1 VDNNKMN
8 IPKKHSAPR
17 FIIVLLAILALI
29 SCNFLTNLVSNPS
42 PLPSTT
48 SNQGGNGTSVVAQN
62 PSGGEEP
69 NTENS
74 GGTPT
79 VTEQVPAPN
88 ENATAEPDPLD
99 HLMNL
104 RSVVIHLT
112 SQRPD
117 DSSSSTQVEI
127 DSAGNM
133 HVKYSLPAQDPKLL
147 PSWFDISHVPTA
159 NELFVVDGKAY
170 QHDDSNPAWMITPID
185 EHYVQTLSE
194 VLHGPDGVAEW
205 LDILPNGSLT
215 SAGQESVGGFE
226 TDKYTVNGMVDG
238 KTIIGGLWYE
248 PQSDALI
255 KADLHVPAA
264 IYDVTDNSLT
274 GELTIDLDTQ
284 QSDVPLVTLPTA
296 APGVT
301 VSTATVTA
309 EVTATETLTP
319 AAGSVTAGRGTH
331 EASYSKALGETT
343 MSCSELDDY
352 VWGLDRK
359 GTVYETI
366 DTVTGAWLTVRVD
379 ETKTTCPGFR
389 GATVVP
395 VNEINMDDGSF
406 VDSQI
411 MDCDYIRSYK
421 WTPGQSADSYKS
433 RAGGPIFYQMWA
445 SSVKAACPG
454 F

>member
-1 VDNNKMN
+1 MN

-42 PLPSTT
+42 PSPSMP
-48 SNQGGNGTSVVAQN
+48 SNQAGSETSVAVQT

-69 NTENS
+69 NTQNS
-74 GGTPT
+74 SGTPAL
-79 VTEQVPAPN
+79 TEQSPSAN

-104 RSVVIHLT
+104 RSVVIHLA

-117 DSSSSTQVEI
+117 GSNSSTQLEI

-133 HVKYSLPAQDPKLL
+133 HVKYSLPTLDRKLF
-147 PSWFDISHVPTA
+147 PSWYDISHVPTA

-205 LDILPNGSLT
+205 LDILPKGSLA
-215 SAGQESVGGFE
+215 SAGQESIGGFE
-226 TDKYTVNGMVDG
+226 ADKYTVNGTVDG
-238 KTIIGGLWYE
+238 QSITGQLWYE
-248 PQSDALI
+248 PQSDSLI
-255 KADLHVPAA
+255 KAELHVPAVL
-264 IYDVTDNSLT
+264 YDVTDKSLT
-274 GELTIDLDTQ
+274 GGLTVNLDTQ
-284 QSDVPLVTLPTA
+284 KSVVPLVALPSVPA
-296 APGVT
+296 GVKPV
-301 VSTATVTA
+301 VSTATV
-309 EVTATETLTP
+309 EVEGTTTPTP
-319 AAGSVTAGRGTH
+319 AAGSVTAERGTY
-331 EASYSKALGETT
+331 EASYSKTLGKTT

-366 DTVTGAWLTVRVD
+366 DTITGAWLSVRVD

-433 RAGGPIFYQMWA
+433 REGGSIFYQIWA
-445 SSVKAACPG
+445 SSVKGVCPG